1 MNERLNSLIVK
12 LERGITRTLEFFN
25 RLEPDQWELPIH
37 DTSGSWLY
45 RDLVAHFV
53 YSEENMLEMAKEIAN
68 GRGGFS
74 KDFDLDSFNA
84 KMISEMRKL
93 DRQELL
99 NSLNKVRHLTIDWV
113 RELDFEVLDNMGWH
127 PIIGDI
133 SVEGLITL
141 IYAHQLIHMREIKAT
156 PMGVLPDHHSSTGP

>member
-1 MNERLNSLIVK
+1 MK

-25 RLEPDQWELPIH
+25 GLEPDQWELPIR
-37 DTSGSWLY
+37 DTPGSWLY
-45 RDLVAHFV
+45 KDLVAHFV
-53 YSEENMLEMAKEIAN
+53 YSEENMLEMAQEIAN
-68 GRGGFS
+68 RGGGFS

-99 NSLNKVRHLTIDWV
+99 NSLVKVRQLTIDWV
-113 RELDFEVLDNMGWH
+113 RELDFDLLDNMGWH

-133 SVEGLITL
+133 NVEGLITL
-141 IYAHQLIHMREIKAT
+141 IYAHQLIHMREIKAA
-156 PMGVLPDHHSSTGP
+156 PTGN